1 MDMQQ
6 LGIEETKRKVRG
18 RKANGQQ
25 AVIEL
30 SVVRDRIDD
39 LVSLYLAAQRSGD
52 ELSEAINAT
61 AEAAGIK
68 AAPLRKVVAAKAGE
82 RFEEKRTEAGQ
93 LALLFDEVA

>member
-1 MDMQQ
+1 MDMHVEGVEQP
-6 LGIEETKRKVRG
+6 RKVRG
-18 RKANGQQ
+18 RKSSDGQA

-30 SVVRDRIDD
+30 AKVRDRMDA

-82 RFEEKRTEAGQ
+82 RFEEKHTEAQQ

>member
-1 MDMQQ
+1 MDMQVEGVEQ
-6 LGIEETKRKVRG
+6 PREVRG
-18 RKANGQQ
+18 RKQHGQA

-30 SVVRDRIDD
+30 AKVRERIDD
-39 LVSLYLAAQRSGD
+39 LVALYLAAQRSGD
-52 ELSEAINAT
+52 ELSEAINAC

-82 RFEEKRTEAGQ
+82 RFEEKRVEAGQ